1 MIYSIWSR
9 EMNKMDI
16 ETIAEKLDTLFADAI
31 DVDDTIWYSEVET
44 LRDAIL
50 DLFVLVKGDES

>member
-1 MIYSIWSR
+1 
-9 EMNKMDI
+9 MDI
-16 ETIAEKLDTLFADAI
+16 ETIAEKLDKLFADAI
-31 DVDDTIWYSEVET
+31 DVDDTIRYSEAET